1 MASGFIAQAVV
12 LIGAFTLLLMGAVA
26 AWTAPNA
33 MKRVAGVI
41 IALVAATIA
50 MAALQAPPSWLIAG
64 AAVAL
69 GYCVVGTT
77 VVVRLQEAYGA
88 AEASAIDAADD
99 EREPPEP
106 GA

>member
-1 MASGFIAQAVV
+1 MGSGIIVQAAV
-12 LIGAFTLLLMGAVA
+12 LIGAFALLLIGAVA

-41 IALVAATIA
+41 IALIGASVA
-50 MAALQAPPSWLIAG
+50 MAGLQAPPSWLVAG
-64 AAVAL
+64 AAIAL
-69 GYCVVGTT
+69 AYCVVGTT

-88 AEASAIDAADD
+88 AEASALNAADD
-99 EREPPEP
+99 EGEPPES

>member
-1 MASGFIAQAVV
+1 MASGFVVQAVV
-12 LIGAFTLLLMGAVA
+12 LIGAFALLLMGAVV

-41 IALVAATIA
+41 IALIGATIA

-69 GYCVVGTT
+69 GYCVVGAT

-88 AEASAIDAADD
+88 AEAGVIDAADD
-99 EREPPEP
+99 EGEPPEP

>member
-1 MASGFIAQAVV
+1 MGSGFIVQAAV
-12 LIGAFTLLLMGAVA
+12 LIGAFMLLLMGAVA

-33 MKRVAGVI
+33 TKRVAGVI
-41 IALVAATIA
+41 VALIGAIIA

-88 AEASAIDAADD
+88 AETSAIDAADD
-99 EREPPEP
+99 EGEPPEP